1 LSTNRDY
8 SASEWNSIVT
18 APAAAGLLV
27 TLADAS
33 GPIGVVKEGM
43 AVTRAVTDATATD
56 APEVVTSIV
65 AEVRA
70 GSIRPELPKL
80 PLTDKEQAK
89 TVLLEAIKAGVT
101 AVEARSPTEVHGYKT
116 WLVAT
121 AIRVAQASK
130 EGGFLGF
137 GGTLVSA
144 EEQAALTALAAALGV
159 PVPDPQ
165 AT

>member
-80 PLTDKEQAK
+80 PLTDKEQAR

-101 AVEARSPTEVHGYKT
+101 AVEARSPTEAHGYKT

-144 EEQAALTALAAALGV
+144 EEQAALTELAAALGV
-159 PVPDPQ
+159 PAPDPQ

>member
-101 AVEARSPTEVHGYKT
+101 AVEARSPTEAHGYKT

-130 EGGFLGF
+130 EGGFLGL

-144 EEQAALTALAAALGV
+144 EEQAALTELAAALGV
-159 PVPDPQ
+159 PAPDPQ

>member
-1 LSTNRDY
+1 MSTNHDY
-8 SASEWNSIVT
+8 AASEWQSIVT

-43 AVTRAVTDATATD
+43 AVTRAVTDTTATD
-56 APEVVTSIV
+56 VPEVVASIV
-65 AEVRA
+65 SEVRS

-89 TVLLEAIKAGVT
+89 AVLLEAITAGVT
-101 AVEARSPTEVHGYKT
+101 AVEAKSPTEAHGYKT

-121 AIRVAQASK
+121 ATRVAQASK

-159 PVPDPQ
+159 PAPAPQ